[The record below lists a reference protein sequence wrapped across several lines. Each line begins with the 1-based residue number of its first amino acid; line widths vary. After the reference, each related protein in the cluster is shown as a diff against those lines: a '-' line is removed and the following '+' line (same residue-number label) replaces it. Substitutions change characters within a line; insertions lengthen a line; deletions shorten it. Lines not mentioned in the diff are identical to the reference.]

1 MRRPTTGMP
10 PAGTRTADAA
20 GPARIRPIA
29 ARMAL
34 DADYLIDRRR
44 LKRRLSFWRGVGILA
59 LLLAALAAFG
69 RFSGLDGGDY
79 VARHTVQGLIADDAR
94 RHRVLAAIARDRNAR
109 ALIVRIDSPGGTVVG
124 GEALYRSIRAVA
136 GEKPVVAVLGGL
148 ATSAG
153 YMAAIGADRVVAR
166 RSTITGSIGVVM
178 HTADISGLLE
188 KLGIGAETIRSG
200 PLKAMPSGYEK
211 LTDDGREV
219 LQALIADSHRMFL
232 DLVAERRGLDG
243 AGLERIADGR
253 VLTGRQALDADL
265 VDAIGGE
272 PEAVA
277 WLEAEKGIAAG
288 LPVREVG
295 ESGRFARLL
304 DRAASLGERTIFSE
318 RLTLDGLVSVWHAGL
333 R

>member
-1 MRRPTTGMP
+1 
-10 PAGTRTADAA
+10 
-20 GPARIRPIA
+20 
-29 ARMAL
+29 MAL

-44 LKRRLSFWRGVGILA
+44 LKRRLSFWRGLGILA
-59 LLLAALAAFG
+59 VLLAALAAFG
-69 RFSGLDGGDY
+69 RFSDIGGGDY
-79 VARHTVQGLIADDAR
+79 IARHAVQGLIVEDVRRNRALAGIAEDD
-94 RHRVLAAIARDRNAR
+94 NAR

-124 GEALYRSIRAVA
+124 GESLYRSLRSVA
-136 GEKPVVAVLGGL
+136 DRKPVVAVLGGL

-178 HTADISGLLE
+178 HTTEISGLLD

-200 PLKAMPSGYEK
+200 PLKAMPSGFEK

-219 LQALIADSHRMFL
+219 LQELIADSHRMFL
-232 DLVAERRGLDG
+232 DLVAERRGLEG
-243 AGLERIADGR
+243 AGLARVADGR
-253 VLTGRQALDADL
+253 VLTGRQAMDADL
-265 VDAIGGE
+265 IDAIGGE
-272 PEAVA
+272 TDAVA
-277 WLEAEKGIAAG
+277 WLEAEKGVAAG
-288 LPVREVG
+288 LPVRDVG
-295 ESGRFARLL
+295 KPDRFARLL

>member
-1 MRRPTTGMP
+1 
-10 PAGTRTADAA
+10 
-20 GPARIRPIA
+20 
-29 ARMAL
+29 MAL

-44 LKRRLSFWRGVGILA
+44 LKRRLSFWRGLGILA
-59 LLLAALAAFG
+59 VLLAALAAFG
-69 RFSGLDGGDY
+69 RFSDVGGGDY
-79 VARHTVQGLIADDAR
+79 IARHAVQGLIVEDVRRNRALAGIAEDDS
-94 RHRVLAAIARDRNAR
+94 AR

-124 GEALYRSIRAVA
+124 GESLYRSLRAVA
-136 GEKPVVAVLGGL
+136 DRKPVVAVLGGL

-178 HTADISGLLE
+178 HTTEISGLLD

-200 PLKAMPSGYEK
+200 PLKAMPSGFEK

-219 LQALIADSHRMFL
+219 LQELIADSHRMFL
-232 DLVAERRGLDG
+232 DLVAERRGLEG
-243 AGLERIADGR
+243 AGLARVADGR
-253 VLTGRQALDADL
+253 VLTGRQAMDADL
-265 VDAIGGE
+265 IDAIGGE
-272 PEAVA
+272 TDAVA
-277 WLEAEKGIAAG
+277 WLEAERGVAAG
-288 LPVREVG
+288 LPVRDVG
-295 ESGRFARLL
+295 KPDRFARLL

>member
-1 MRRPTTGMP
+1 
-10 PAGTRTADAA
+10 
-20 GPARIRPIA
+20 
-29 ARMAL
+29 MAL

-59 LLLAALAAFG
+59 VLLAALAAFG
-69 RFSGLDGGDY
+69 RFSGLGGGDY
-79 VARHTVQGLIADDAR
+79 IARHTVQGLIVEDVR
-94 RHRVLAAIARDRNAR
+94 RHRALAAIAEDENAR

-124 GEALYRSIRAVA
+124 GESLYRSLRAVA
-136 GEKPVVAVLGGL
+136 DRKPVVAVLGGL

-166 RSTITGSIGVVM
+166 RGTITGSIGVVM
-178 HTADISGLLE
+178 HTTEISGLLD

-200 PLKAMPSGYEK
+200 PLKAVPSGFEK

-219 LQALIADSHRMFL
+219 LRELIADSHRMFL
-232 DLVAERRGLDG
+232 DLVAERRGLTG
-243 AGLERIADGR
+243 AGLARVADGR
-253 VLTGRQALDADL
+253 VLTGRQALDAEL

-272 PEAVA
+272 TEAVA

-288 LPVREVG
+288 LPFRDADRG
-295 ESGRFARLL
+295 GRVSRLL
-304 DRAASLGERTIFSE
+304 DRAAALGERTIFSE
-318 RLTLDGLVSVWHAGL
+318 RLTLDGLVSVWHAGM

>member
-1 MRRPTTGMP
+1 
-10 PAGTRTADAA
+10 
-20 GPARIRPIA
+20 
-29 ARMAL
+29 MAL

-44 LKRRLSFWRGVGILA
+44 LKRRLSFWRGLGILA
-59 LLLAALAAFG
+59 VLLAALAAFG
-69 RFSGLDGGDY
+69 RFSDIGGGDY
-79 VARHTVQGLIADDAR
+79 IARHAVQGLIVEDVRRNRALAGIAEDD
-94 RHRVLAAIARDRNAR
+94 NAR

-124 GEALYRSIRAVA
+124 GESLYRSLRAVA
-136 GEKPVVAVLGGL
+136 DRKPVVAVLGGL

-178 HTADISGLLE
+178 HTTEISGLLD

-200 PLKAMPSGYEK
+200 PLKAMPSGFEK

-219 LQALIADSHRMFL
+219 LQELIADSHRMFL
-232 DLVAERRGLDG
+232 DLVAERRGLEG
-243 AGLERIADGR
+243 AGLARVADGR
-253 VLTGRQALDADL
+253 VLTGRQAMDADL
-265 VDAIGGE
+265 IDAIGGE
-272 PEAVA
+272 TDAVA
-277 WLEAEKGIAAG
+277 WLEAEKGVAAG
-288 LPVREVG
+288 LPVRDVG
-295 ESGRFARLL
+295 KPDRFARLL

>member
-1 MRRPTTGMP
+1 
-10 PAGTRTADAA
+10 
-20 GPARIRPIA
+20 
-29 ARMAL
+29 MAL

-44 LKRRLSFWRGVGILA
+44 LKRRLSFWRGLGILA
-59 LLLAALAAFG
+59 VLLAALAAFG
-69 RFSGLDGGDY
+69 RFSDVGGGDY
-79 VARHTVQGLIADDAR
+79 IARHAVQGLIVEDVRRNRALAGIAEDD
-94 RHRVLAAIARDRNAR
+94 NAR

-124 GEALYRSIRAVA
+124 GESLYRSLRAVA
-136 GEKPVVAVLGGL
+136 DRKPVVAVLGGL

-178 HTADISGLLE
+178 HTTEISGLLD

-200 PLKAMPSGYEK
+200 PLKAMPSGFEK

-219 LQALIADSHRMFL
+219 LQELIADSHRMFL
-232 DLVAERRGLDG
+232 DLVAERRGLEG
-243 AGLERIADGR
+243 AGLARVADGR
-253 VLTGRQALDADL
+253 VLTGRQAMDADL
-265 VDAIGGE
+265 IDAIGGE
-272 PEAVA
+272 TDAVA
-277 WLEAEKGIAAG
+277 WLEAEKGVAAG
-288 LPVREVG
+288 LPVRDVG
-295 ESGRFARLL
+295 KPDRFARLL

>member
-1 MRRPTTGMP
+1 
-10 PAGTRTADAA
+10 
-20 GPARIRPIA
+20 
-29 ARMAL
+29 MAL

-44 LKRRLSFWRGVGILA
+44 LKRRLSFWRGLGILA
-59 LLLAALAAFG
+59 VLLAALAAFG
-69 RFSGLDGGDY
+69 RFSDIGGGDY
-79 VARHTVQGLIADDAR
+79 IARHAVQGLIVEDVRRNRALAGIAEDD
-94 RHRVLAAIARDRNAR
+94 NAR

-124 GEALYRSIRAVA
+124 GESLYRSLRAVA
-136 GEKPVVAVLGGL
+136 DRKPVVAVLGGL

-178 HTADISGLLE
+178 HTTEISGLLD

-200 PLKAMPSGYEK
+200 PLKAMPSGFEK

-219 LQALIADSHRMFL
+219 LQELIADSHRMFL
-232 DLVAERRGLDG
+232 DLVAERRGLEG
-243 AGLERIADGR
+243 AGLARVADGR
-253 VLTGRQALDADL
+253 VLTGRQAMDADL
-265 VDAIGGE
+265 IDAIGGE
-272 PEAVA
+272 TDAVA
-277 WLEAEKGIAAG
+277 WLEAERGVAAG
-288 LPVREVG
+288 LPVRDVG
-295 ESGRFARLL
+295 KPDRFARLL

>member
-1 MRRPTTGMP
+1 
-10 PAGTRTADAA
+10 
-20 GPARIRPIA
+20 
-29 ARMAL
+29 MAL

-44 LKRRLSFWRGVGILA
+44 LKRRLSFWRGLGILA
-59 LLLAALAAFG
+59 VLLAALAAFG
-69 RFSGLDGGDY
+69 RFSDIGGGDY
-79 VARHTVQGLIADDAR
+79 IARHAVQGLIVEDIRRNRALAGIAEDDS
-94 RHRVLAAIARDRNAR
+94 AR

-124 GEALYRSIRAVA
+124 GESLYRSLRAVA
-136 GEKPVVAVLGGL
+136 DRKPVVAVLGGL

-178 HTADISGLLE
+178 HTTEISGLLD

-200 PLKAMPSGYEK
+200 PLKAMPSGFEK

-219 LQALIADSHRMFL
+219 LQELIADSHRMFL
-232 DLVAERRGLDG
+232 DLVAERRGLEG
-243 AGLERIADGR
+243 AGLARVADGR
-253 VLTGRQALDADL
+253 VLTGRQAMDADL
-265 VDAIGGE
+265 IDAIGGE
-272 PEAVA
+272 TDAVA
-277 WLEAEKGIAAG
+277 WLEAEKGVAAG
-288 LPVREVG
+288 LPVRDVG
-295 ESGRFARLL
+295 KPDRFARLL

>member
-1 MRRPTTGMP
+1 
-10 PAGTRTADAA
+10 
-20 GPARIRPIA
+20 
-29 ARMAL
+29 MAL

-44 LKRRLSFWRGVGILA
+44 LKRRLSFWRGLGILA
-59 LLLAALAAFG
+59 VLLAALAAFG
-69 RFSGLDGGDY
+69 RFSDVGGGDY
-79 VARHTVQGLIADDAR
+79 IARHAVQGLIVEDVRRNRALAGIAEDDS
-94 RHRVLAAIARDRNAR
+94 AR

-124 GEALYRSIRAVA
+124 GESLYRSLRAVA
-136 GEKPVVAVLGGL
+136 DRKPVVAVLGGL

-178 HTADISGLLE
+178 HTTEISGLLD

-200 PLKAMPSGYEK
+200 PLKAMPSGFEK

-219 LQALIADSHRMFL
+219 LQELIADSHRMFL
-232 DLVAERRGLDG
+232 DLVAERRGLEG
-243 AGLERIADGR
+243 AGLARVADGR
-253 VLTGRQALDADL
+253 VLTGRQAMDADL
-265 VDAIGGE
+265 IDAIGGE
-272 PEAVA
+272 TDAVA
-277 WLEAEKGIAAG
+277 WLEAEKGVAAG
-288 LPVREVG
+288 LPVRDVG
-295 ESGRFARLL
+295 KPDRFARLL

>member
-1 MRRPTTGMP
+1 M
-10 PAGTRTADAA
+10 
-20 GPARIRPIA
+20 
-29 ARMAL
+29 
-34 DADYLIDRRR
+34 
-44 LKRRLSFWRGVGILA
+44 GILA

-69 RFSGLDGGDY
+69 RFSGFGGGDY
-79 VARHTVQGLIADDAR
+79 IARHTVQGLIADDPR
-94 RHRVLAAIARDRNAR
+94 RHRILASVARDGNAR

-124 GEALYRSIRAVA
+124 GEALYRSLRAVA
-136 GEKPVVAVLGGL
+136 REKPVIAVLGSL

-166 RSTITGSIGVVM
+166 RGTVTGSIGVVM

-211 LTDDGREV
+211 LSDDGREV
-219 LQALIADSHRMFL
+219 LRELIADSHRMFL

-253 VLTGRQALDADL
+253 VLTGRQALDAGL

-272 PEAVA
+272 TDAAA
-277 WLEAEKGIAAG
+277 WLEAEKGIAPE
-288 LPVREVG
+288 LPIREVG
-295 ESGRFARLL
+295 ESGRFAKLL

-318 RLTLDGLVSVWHAGL
+318 RLTLDGLVSVWHAGV

>member
-1 MRRPTTGMP
+1 
-10 PAGTRTADAA
+10 
-20 GPARIRPIA
+20 
-29 ARMAL
+29 MAL

-44 LKRRLSFWRGVGILA
+44 LKRRLSFWRGLGILA
-59 LLLAALAAFG
+59 VLLAALAAFG
-69 RFSGLDGGDY
+69 RFSDIGGGDY
-79 VARHTVQGLIADDAR
+79 IARHAVQGLIVEDVRRNRALAGIAEDD
-94 RHRVLAAIARDRNAR
+94 NAR

-124 GEALYRSIRAVA
+124 GESLYRSLRAVA
-136 GEKPVVAVLGGL
+136 DRKPVVAVLGGL

-178 HTADISGLLE
+178 HTTEISGLLD

-200 PLKAMPSGYEK
+200 PLKAMPSGFEK

-219 LQALIADSHRMFL
+219 LQELIADSHRMFL
-232 DLVAERRGLDG
+232 DLVAERRGLEG
-243 AGLERIADGR
+243 AGLARVADGR
-253 VLTGRQALDADL
+253 VLTGRQAMDADL
-265 VDAIGGE
+265 IDAIGGE
-272 PEAVA
+272 TDAVA
-277 WLEAEKGIAAG
+277 WLEAEKGVAVG
-288 LPVREVG
+288 LPVRDVG
-295 ESGRFARLL
+295 EADRFARLL

>member
-1 MRRPTTGMP
+1 
-10 PAGTRTADAA
+10 
-20 GPARIRPIA
+20 
-29 ARMAL
+29 MAL

-44 LKRRLSFWRGVGILA
+44 LKRRLSFWRGLGILA
-59 LLLAALAAFG
+59 VLLAALAAFG
-69 RFSGLDGGDY
+69 RFSDIGGGDY
-79 VARHTVQGLIADDAR
+79 IARHAVQGLIVEDVRRNRALAGIAEDD
-94 RHRVLAAIARDRNAR
+94 NAR

-124 GEALYRSIRAVA
+124 GESVYRSLRAVA
-136 GEKPVVAVLGGL
+136 DRKPVVAVLGGL

-178 HTADISGLLE
+178 HTTEISGLLD

-200 PLKAMPSGYEK
+200 PLKAMPSGFEK

-219 LQALIADSHRMFL
+219 LQELIADSHRMFL
-232 DLVAERRGLDG
+232 DLVAERRGLEG
-243 AGLERIADGR
+243 AGLARVADGR
-253 VLTGRQALDADL
+253 VLTGRQAMDADL
-265 VDAIGGE
+265 IDAIGGE
-272 PEAVA
+272 TDAVA
-277 WLEAEKGIAAG
+277 WLEAERGVAAG
-288 LPVREVG
+288 LPVRDVG
-295 ESGRFARLL
+295 KPDRFARLL

>member
-1 MRRPTTGMP
+1 
-10 PAGTRTADAA
+10 
-20 GPARIRPIA
+20 
-29 ARMAL
+29 MAL

-69 RFSGLDGGDY
+69 RFSGFGGGEY
-79 VARHTVQGLIADDAR
+79 IARHTVQGLIVDDIR
-94 RHRVLAAIARDRNAR
+94 RHRALAAIAGDENAR

-136 GEKPVVAVLGGL
+136 GKKPVVAVLGGL

-153 YMAAIGADRVVAR
+153 YMAAIGADRVIAR

-178 HTADISGLLE
+178 HTTEISGLLQ

-200 PLKAMPSGYEK
+200 PLKAMPSGFEK
-211 LTDDGREV
+211 MTDEGREV
-219 LQALIADSHRMFL
+219 LRELIADSHRMFL
-232 DLVAERRGLDG
+232 DLVAERRALEG
-243 AGLERIADGR
+243 AGLTKIADGR

-265 VDAIGGE
+265 VDGIGGE
-272 PEAVA
+272 TDAVA
-277 WLEAEKGIAAG
+277 WLEAEKGVAEG
-288 LPVREVG
+288 LPIRDVG
-295 ESGRFARLL
+295 TGGRFARML
-304 DRAASLGERTIFSE
+304 DRAATLGERTIFSE
-318 RLTLDGLVSVWHAGL
+318 RLTVDGLVSVWHAEI